1 MALIINGI
9 ERQTVSIGGTE
20 FKNLGGGGKGPPV
33 VGFHLTCEQIRYS
46 HSGFKIN

>member
-20 FKNLGGGGKGPPV
+20 FKNLGGGGVKAHPW
-33 VGFHLTCEQIRYS
+33 
-46 HSGFKIN
+46 SGSKTPMKK